1 KVREDK
7 GFNASAPLNFAEKSV
22 FAYFLRGVI
31 MAGRNKQPLSVI
43 RGKGRSNHIT
53 KVRKT
58 DEKNKKK
65 HCGGILI
72 KLKLLLI

>member
-1 KVREDK
+1 
-7 GFNASAPLNFAEKSV
+7 
-22 FAYFLRGVI
+22 

-43 RGKGRSNHIT
+43 QEKVDQIT
-53 KVRKT
+53 LQKVRKT